1 MKCAEKLKA
10 IFKKKK
16 YPFYIDSPTNQ
27 IFVVLEN
34 EKMKELEKR

>member
-1 MKCAEKLKA
+1 MKCAEKAEA

-16 YPFYIDSPTNQ
+16 VSVLIDSPTNQ

-34 EKMKELEKR
+34 EKIERT